1 MQNKPILHYIT
12 NYALQAY
19 GLRHKNMRIL
29 QRKLNA
35 KIVKNGGIQLDY
47 VELQQFVKYVQI
59 NITHICTIAM
69 PARRK
74 KKNILIAF

>member
-1 MQNKPILHYIT
+1 MQNKPILYYIT

-47 VELQQFVKYVQI
+47 VELQQFVKYV
-59 NITHICTIAM
+59 
-69 PARRK
+69 
-74 KKNILIAF
+74 

>member
-1 MQNKPILHYIT
+1 MQNKPILYYIT

-35 KIVKNGGIQLDY
+35 KIVKNGGIQLDC

-69 PARRK
+69 SVRRK
-74 KKNILIAF
+74 EKNVLIAF

>member
-12 NYALQAY
+12 NYTLQAY

-35 KIVKNGGIQLDY
+35 KTVKNGGIQLDF
-47 VELQQFVKYVQI
+47 VGLQQFVKYVQV
-59 NITHICTIAM
+59 NIIHIFTIAM
-69 PARRK
+69 PAK
-74 KKNILIAF
+74 QKEKNVLTPF